1 MGSSRV
7 RLGAVVS
14 KVKII
19 CQHLPKG
26 REISHVVTLSHECE
40 TNIGD
45 SVNAAMSD
53 LGCTLQHANS
63 GAAQYLTRFSSSL
76 VCNHKASI

>member
-26 REISHVVTLSHECE
+26 RVINRVATLGYECE

-45 SVNAAMSD
+45 FVNLAAM
-53 LGCTLQHANS
+53 
-63 GAAQYLTRFSSSL
+63 
-76 VCNHKASI
+76 

>member
-1 MGSSRV
+1 MGSSHA
-7 RLGAVVS
+7 RLGAVFS

-26 REISHVVTLSHECE
+26 RAINRDVTLGYECK

-45 SVNAAMSD
+45 FVNAAMSD

-63 GAAQYLTRFSSSL
+63 GAAQYLTRY
-76 VCNHKASI
+76 KASI